1 MFVLFAYYFVWQI
14 IKNLVNGVDRPN
26 EIKGRNTFESSVC
39 SANLLQFIIV
49 FVHFDFEQ
57 GLNASSLVGV
67 APVKVAL
74 HLLF

>member
-1 MFVLFAYYFVWQI
+1 MLFAYYFVWQI

-57 GLNASSLVGV
+57 GLNASLLVGV